1 MPLDEREEAL
11 FRSIE
16 AELRAEDPE
25 FAARLSG
32 ASRWQGSL
40 WRLAWPGLGLLAGL
54 LVLPLAAHLGV
65 YPVGLLGYVLA
76 TFAAVAIW
84 RQRGYRALRLPRP
97 GRRAEA
103 GSSAEHPDAEA
114 HDGHPE
120 MGAAQAD
127 GTRAPRPWG
136 RHRSRDPRPM
146 VFGAAIAVVAM
157 VTMAFLPGAPSHR
170 VAEATPSG
178 TSTTIDAG
186 DEQPAAGESSSEFRA
201 CRPPY
206 RDCSV
211 EEPSAADLP

>member
-32 ASRWQGSL
+32 LSRW
-40 WRLAWPGLGLLAGL
+40 RPLLATAFWPAVALTVGL
-54 LVLPLAAHLGV
+54 LVLPLAAEFGL
-65 YPVGLLGYVLA
+65 YPVGLVGYVLA
-76 TFAAVAIW
+76 TFAAVTIARRR
-84 RQRGYRALRLPRP
+84 RQRGIRLPWRS
-97 GRRAEA
+97 RAEA
-103 GSSAEHPDAEA
+103 ALRSSA
-114 HDGHPE
+114 HPE
-120 MGAAQAD
+120 AETLPDDRQAVSGAAD
-127 GTRAPRPWG
+127 EAPSARPW
-136 RHRSRDPRPM
+136 RRQRDRDPRPM

-178 TSTTIDAG
+178 TSTTVDTA
-186 DEQPAAGESSSEFRA
+186 DELPGAGESSTDVRA

-211 EEPSAADLP
+211 EEPSATDLP